1 MNNEVNKNSTAS
13 KSVWETIKGFFKK
26 VFRRDV
32 PVAYK
37 RKGASDKIIF
47 VIAFFVFAIYAASI
61 IFFYGWA
68 ILASFKTQKEFMYL
82 PTKLPQF
89 ITEVK
94 FENYKI
100 ALEKFVVADTNF
112 VGMILNSIWYSVGVA
127 FCTIFFHLCTSYV
140 LTRFQFKARAFMY
153 FMIVLYMLLPLYGSG
168 SSTYRL
174 IKGLGIDNS
183 PLYLLSFC
191 GGFSGSTFLILAAA
205 WETVDSSYS
214 EAAEI
219 DGASQFTVFFSI
231 MFPMILGPAG
241 ALFIINFIG
250 NWNNYETFVLYLPEL
265 PNLALGVYEF
275 SQEMIYEANNPAFFA
290 GVTLAMLPILIFFSI
305 FADKIMEKVA
315 FGSGVKG

>member
-1 MNNEVNKNSTAS
+1 MENTEVKHES
-13 KSVWETIKGFFKK
+13 GFQKVLKFLKRIFK
-26 VFRRDV
+26 RNV
-32 PVAYK
+32 PMVHK
-37 RKGASDKIIF
+37 RKGISDRVIFSIAF
-47 VIAFFVFAIYAASI
+47 VIFAVYAASI

-68 ILASFKTQKEFMYL
+68 ILASFKTQSEFLWFPTDL
-82 PTKLPQF
+82 PKDIF
-89 ITEVK
+89 GVG
-94 FENYKI
+94 FANYET
-100 ALEKFVVADTNF
+100 ALEYFVIADTNF
-112 VGMILNSIWYSVGVA
+112 VGMIWNSIWYSCGAA
-127 FCTIFFHLCTSYV
+127 FCIIFFHLCTSYII
-140 LTRFQFKARAFMY
+140 TRFQFKARAFMY
-153 FMIVLYMLLPLYGSG
+153 FMIVLYMLLPLYGAG

-191 GGFSGSTFLILAAA
+191 GGFSGSTFLILSAA

-219 DGASQFTVFFSI
+219 DGASQYKVFFSI
-231 MFPMILGPAG
+231 MIPMILGPAG

-250 NWNNYETFVLYLPEL
+250 HWNNYETFVLYLPEM

-275 SQEMIYEANNPAFFA
+275 GQEMIYEADNPAFFA

-315 FGSGVKG
+315 FGSGIKG